1 MITTFKDIELVLITS
16 IKAMMELVVV
26 TTIKDMWLVVIT
38 SIKAMELVVII

>member
-1 MITTFKDIELVLITS
+1 MITC

-26 TTIKDMWLVVIT
+26 TSMKDMWLVVIT